1 MLHLTNLTK
10 EFAGRPLF
18 TDITWHLKKGERVGL
33 VGDNGAGKS
42 TLMRIIAGQVESSS
56 GTLQFARAATTGY
69 LPQEGL
75 TTRGRTLFNEAL
87 SALEELQA
95 IEQELKELT
104 QRLAESPADDPD
116 HDALLDRFGH
126 LQEEFRLHG
135 GFTMEAE
142 VGTVLRGL
150 GFLPSDWKRDCS
162 EFSGGWQMRI
172 ALAKLL
178 LKKPNVL
185 LLDEPTNH
193 LDIEARN
200 WLEEYLCAYPY
211 SVILVSHDRFFL
223 DCVCSR
229 ITEVWNH
236 TLSDYHCTYTR
247 YLTLREERV
256 SALREAKRRQ
266 DEEVAAMEDF
276 IRRFR
281 YNANKASLVQSRIKQ
296 LEKVERIVIPPERKK
311 IRFSFPEPPKSGR
324 IVMELKKV
332 TRAYGS
338 KVVLDDV
345 DLTVEK
351 GERIALVGHNG
362 AGKSTLMRVL
372 ASGEFQTGERLVGA
386 NVAMDY
392 FAQDQADALTG
403 DRSAYN
409 EILADAPYDTVPR
422 LRDILGAF
430 LFSGDDIHK
439 QVGVLSGGEK
449 NRLALAKMLLRPS
462 NLLLMD
468 EPTNHLDLNSK
479 EVLLDALRTFG
490 GSVVFVSHDRYFI
503 DHLATRVVEVEGGAI
518 TSYLGDYEYYLAR
531 KKGEEAGV
539 IGTPRKGE
547 NGKGEACLAPTNPLS
562 APAPLPPLA
571 KDERLRRREEEKQQQ
586 REDAS
591 RKKKLAELEREIE
604 RMEAAL
610 TGLEGEMAESSFF
623 ADPERARQGGEQHLQ
638 LTEQIAE
645 LYGQWESCHAG

>member
-10 EFAGRPLF
+10 EFAGKPLF
-18 TDITWHLKKGERVGL
+18 TNITWHLKKGERVGL

-42 TLMRIIAGQVESSS
+42 TLMRIIAGLVESSS
-56 GTLQFARAATTGY
+56 GNLQFARGATAGY

-75 TTRGRTLFNEAL
+75 TTRGKTLFNEAL
-87 SALEELQA
+87 SALEGLQA
-95 IEQELKELT
+95 IEKELT
-104 QRLAESPADDPD
+104 ELTVKLTESPADDPD

-126 LQEEFRLHG
+126 LQEEFRLRG

-150 GFLPSDWKRDCS
+150 GFQPSDWERDCGQ
-162 EFSGGWQMRI
+162 FSGGWQMRI

-178 LKKPNVL
+178 LKRPNVL

-200 WLEEYLCAYPY
+200 WLEEYLCSYPY

-236 TLSDYHCTYTR
+236 TLSDYHCSYSR
-247 YLTLREERV
+247 YLTLREERI

-296 LEKVERIVIPPERKK
+296 LEKVERIVIPPERKR
-311 IRFSFPEPPKSGR
+311 IRFTFPEAPKSGR
-324 IVMELKKV
+324 IVMELQKL
-332 TRAYGS
+332 TRSYPP
-338 KVVLDDV
+338 KTVLDGIDFIA
-345 DLTVEK
+345 EK

-372 ASGEFQTGERLVGA
+372 AGGEFQSGERIVGP

-392 FAQDQADALTG
+392 FAQDQADVLTG
-403 DRSAYN
+403 DRSAYD
-409 EILADAPYDTVPR
+409 EILADAPYDSVPK

-479 EVLLDALRTFG
+479 EVLLDALRSFG
-490 GSVVFVSHDRYFI
+490 GTVIFVSHDRYFI
-503 DHLATRVVEVEGGAI
+503 DHLATRVVEVEGGNIA
-518 TSYLGDYEYYLAR
+518 SYQGDYEYYLAR
-531 KKGEEAGV
+531 KKGEEVVVSDGR
-539 IGTPRKGE
+539 GTARR
-547 NGKGEACLAPTNPLS
+547 APTDDLPVASSPLS
-562 APAPLPPLA
+562 SPAPLPPLA
-571 KDERLRRREEEKQQQ
+571 KDERLRKREEEKL
-586 REDAS
+586 RLKEEGS
-591 RKKKLAELEREIE
+591 KKKRLTELENEIGQL
-604 RMEAAL
+604 EATLA
-610 TGLEGEMAESSFF
+610 GLETEMADPSFF
-623 ADPERARQGGEQHLQ
+623 ADPERSRQGGEQHLR
-638 LTEQIAE
+638 LTGRIAE
-645 LYGQWESCHAG
+645 LYNQWEACHAR

>member
-1 MLHLTNLTK
+1 MLHLINLTK
-10 EFAGRPLF
+10 EFAGKQLF

-42 TLMRIIAGQVESSS
+42 TLMRIIAGLVESSS
-56 GTLQFARAATTGY
+56 GSLQFARGATTGY

-75 TTRGRTLFNEAL
+75 TTRGRTLFAEAL

-95 IEQELKELT
+95 IEREIIELT
-104 QRLAESPADDPD
+104 RRVTESPADDPD

-126 LQEEFRLHG
+126 LQEEFRLRG

-150 GFLPSDWKRDCS
+150 GFSPADWDRECG

-229 ITEVWNH
+229 ISEVWNH
-236 TLSDYHCTYTR
+236 TLTDYHCSYTR

-296 LEKVERIVIPPERKK
+296 LDKVERIVIPPERKR
-311 IRFSFPEPPKSGR
+311 IRFTFPEPPKSGR
-324 IVMELKKV
+324 IVIELKEV
-332 TRAYGS
+332 TKAYGP
-338 KVVLDDV
+338 KVVLDAV
-345 DLTVEK
+345 NLTVEK
-351 GERIALVGHNG
+351 GERIALLGHNG

-372 ASGEFQTGERLVGA
+372 AGGEYQSGERFVGA

-403 DRSAYN
+403 DRSAYD

-439 QVGVLSGGEK
+439 QVGILSGGEK

-479 EVLLDALRTFG
+479 EVLLEALRSFG
-490 GSVVFVSHDRYFI
+490 GTVVFVSHDRYFI
-503 DHLATRVVEVEGGAI
+503 DHLATRVVEVEGGEI
-518 TSYLGDYEYYLAR
+518 TSYLGDYEYFLTR
-531 KKGEEAGV
+531 KKGEAAGV
-539 IGTPRKGE
+539 GEIPRKGE
-547 NGKGEACLAPTNPLS
+547 TSKGEVCLAPTS
-562 APAPLPPLA
+562 SPAPLPPLA
-571 KDERLRRREEEKQQQ
+571 KDERLRRREEEKLRQK
-586 REDAS
+586 EES
-591 RKKKLAELEREIE
+591 VTKKRLAELEREITRLE
-604 RMEAAL
+604 GEL
-610 TGLEGEMAESSFF
+610 SGLEGEMAEPSFF
-623 ADPERARQGGEQHLQ
+623 TDPERARQGGEQHLQ

-645 LYGQWESCHAG
+645 LYNQWETCHAG

>member
-1 MLHLTNLTK
+1 MLHLINLTK
-10 EFAGRPLF
+10 EFAGKPLF

-56 GTLQFARAATTGY
+56 GALQYARGATTGY

-75 TTRGRTLFNEAL
+75 TTRGRSLFNEAL

-95 IEQELKELT
+95 IEKELAELT
-104 QRLAESPADDPD
+104 LRLGESPAEESD
-116 HDALLDRFGH
+116 HDALLDRFGQ
-126 LQEEFRLHG
+126 LQEEFRQRG

-150 GFLPSDWKRDCS
+150 GFLPGDWERECS

-200 WLEEYLCAYPY
+200 WLEEYLCGYPY

-236 TLSDYHCTYTR
+236 TLTDYHCSYTR
-247 YLTLREERV
+247 YLTLREERLA
-256 SALREAKRRQ
+256 ALREAKRRQ

-296 LEKVERIVIPPERKK
+296 LEKVERIVIPPERKR
-311 IRFSFPEPPKSGR
+311 IRFTFPEAPKSGR
-324 IVMELKKV
+324 IAMELKNV
-332 TRAYGS
+332 TRAYGP
-338 KVVLDDV
+338 KVVLDGV

-362 AGKSTLMRVL
+362 AGKSTLMRIL
-372 ASGEFQTGERLVGA
+372 AGGEFQSGERITGA

-392 FAQDQADALTG
+392 FAQDQADVLTG
-403 DRSAYN
+403 DRSAYD
-409 EILADAPYDTVPR
+409 ELLADAPYDSVPR

-439 QVGVLSGGEK
+439 RVGVLSGGEK

-479 EVLLDALRTFG
+479 EVLLDALSSFG
-490 GSVVFVSHDRYFI
+490 GTVIFVSHDRYFI
-503 DHLATRVVEVEGGAI
+503 DHLATRVVEVEGGGVA
-518 TSYLGDYEYYLAR
+518 SYQGDYEYFLAR
-531 KKGEEAGV
+531 KREEVGV
-539 IGTPRKGE
+539 VESVRR
-547 NGKGEACLAPTNPLS
+547 GEAYLAPATTSGSSPLS
-562 APAPLPPLA
+562 TPAPLPPLA
-571 KDERLRRREEEKQQQ
+571 KDERLRRREEEKQRQK
-586 REDAS
+586 EES
-591 RKKKLAELEREIE
+591 GRKKQLTELEREIE
-604 RMEAAL
+604 RWEMELSAL
-610 TGLEGEMAESSFF
+610 ELKMADSSFF
-623 ADPERARQGGEQHLQ
+623 ADPEQARRGGELHLQ
-638 LTEQIAE
+638 LTEQIAD
-645 LYGQWESCHAG
+645 LYSQWESCHAG

>member
-1 MLHLTNLTK
+1 
-10 EFAGRPLF
+10 
-18 TDITWHLKKGERVGL
+18 
-33 VGDNGAGKS
+33 
-42 TLMRIIAGQVESSS
+42 
-56 GTLQFARAATTGY
+56 
-69 LPQEGL
+69 
-75 TTRGRTLFNEAL
+75 
-87 SALEELQA
+87 
-95 IEQELKELT
+95 
-104 QRLAESPADDPD
+104 
-116 HDALLDRFGH
+116 
-126 LQEEFRLHG
+126 
-135 GFTMEAE
+135 
-142 VGTVLRGL
+142 
-150 GFLPSDWKRDCS
+150 
-162 EFSGGWQMRI
+162 
-172 ALAKLL
+172 
-178 LKKPNVL
+178 
-185 LLDEPTNH
+185 
-193 LDIEARN
+193 
-200 WLEEYLCAYPY
+200 
-211 SVILVSHDRFFL
+211 
-223 DCVCSR
+223 
-229 ITEVWNH
+229 
-236 TLSDYHCTYTR
+236 
-247 YLTLREERV
+247 
-256 SALREAKRRQ
+256 
-266 DEEVAAMEDF
+266 
-276 IRRFR
+276 
-281 YNANKASLVQSRIKQ
+281 
-296 LEKVERIVIPPERKK
+296 
-311 IRFSFPEPPKSGR
+311 
-324 IVMELKKV
+324 MELEKV

-338 KVVLDDV
+338 KVVLDGV

-372 ASGEFQTGERLVGA
+372 ASGEFQSGERLVGA

-403 DRSAYN
+403 DRSAYD

-490 GSVVFVSHDRYFI
+490 GTVVFVSHDRYFI

-531 KKGEEAGV
+531 KKGEEAVASPDGR
-539 IGTPRKGE
+539 GTARR
-547 NGKGEACLAPTNPLS
+547 APTNDIAATSSPFS
-562 APAPLPPLA
+562 DPAPLPPLA

-604 RMEAAL
+604 RLEADL
-610 TGLEGEMAESSFF
+610 SGLEGEMAESSFF

-638 LTEQIAE
+638 LTENIAE
-645 LYGQWESCHAG
+645 LYTQWETCHAG